1 MRFCVGLALFAWILP
16 TWIAGCG
23 SGGDPSETP
32 LLVFGR
38 TGRGPC
44 EFSYPRAV
52 VADREGRCFIVDKT
66 GRIQCL
72 TDRGEFVSQWTMPEI
87 AAGKPTGLGIDARGR
102 VYAADTHY
110 SRVIV
115 FEPDGRE
122 VARFGSFGTGP
133 GQFRM
138 PTDVAVDRDGFIYV
152 SEYGGNDRISKFTP
166 DYKFVLSFG
175 GPDAGAARTQRPQ
188 SIWIAGDNT
197 LWVADSCNHRV
208 CRFSRSGD
216 FLSSFGRLGDR
227 PGEFQYPYNVAELQD
242 GTLVVCEYGNNR
254 VQRLRPDGEPLGM
267 WGGAGRDVGSLA
279 YPWALAILPGDRVL
293 IVDSGNNRMQVID
306 GATARTWKG
315 RRTAE
320 DRGPSHVSAR

>member
-1 MRFCVGLALFAWILP
+1 MNCRAGLALLTGLLP
-16 TWIAGCG
+16 LFNTGCDG
-23 SGGDPSETP
+23 TDPSETP

-44 EFSYPRAV
+44 EFSYPRAA
-52 VADREGRCFIVDKT
+52 VADPGGRCFIVDKT
-66 GRIQCL
+66 GRIQCV
-72 TDRGEFVSQWTMPEI
+72 TAGGDFVHQWTMPET
-87 AAGKPTGLGIDARGR
+87 AAGKPTGLGVDASGR

-110 SRVIV
+110 SRVLV

-166 DYKFVLSFG
+166 NYEFLLSFG
-175 GPDAGAARTQRPQ
+175 GPGDGAARTQRPQ
-188 SIWIAGDNT
+188 SIWVALDGA
-197 LWVADSCNHRV
+197 LWIADSCNHRI
-208 CRFSRSGD
+208 CRFSRDGE
-216 FLSSFGRLGDR
+216 FLSSFGRLGNR
-227 PGEFQYPYNVAELQD
+227 PGEFQYPYNIAELHD

-254 VQRLRPDGEPLGM
+254 VQRLSPRGEPLGM
-267 WGGAGRDVGSLA
+267 WGGAGRDVGLLA
-279 YPWALAILPGDRVL
+279 YPWALAILPGDRIL

-306 GATARTWKG
+306 GGSARTWKKQPD
-315 RRTAE
+315 AE
-320 DRGPSHVSAR
+320 EPGPSHASAK